1 MKTAIVLPIYQKN
14 FSAFEE
20 ISIRQMLKVF
30 SKLVL
35 LSLQAMCTGPID
47 YIGDNFCD
55 DVTNNEECQWDGG
68 DCCLD
73 TVLTDYCDDCACL
86 DPGAGDSGTTTAGN
100 KGEGMKGDNFC
111 LSTWQCS

>member
-1 MKTAIVLPIYQKN
+1 MLHKFT
-14 FSAFEE
+14 S
-20 ISIRQMLKVF
+20 RMLKVF

-68 DCCLD
+68 DCCNLEVQGG
-73 TVLTDYCDDCACL
+73 TCTICACL
-86 DPGAGDSGTTTAGN
+86 DPNGFTTTT
-100 KGEGMKGDNFC
+100 
-111 LSTWQCS
+111 STTMMTTTMSTGGITCNIF